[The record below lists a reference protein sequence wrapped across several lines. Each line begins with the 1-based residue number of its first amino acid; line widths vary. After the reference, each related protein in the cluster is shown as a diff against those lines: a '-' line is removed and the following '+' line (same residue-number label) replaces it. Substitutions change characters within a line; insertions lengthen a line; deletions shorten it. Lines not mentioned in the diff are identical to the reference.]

1 MNPNMQN
8 SKILNAELKQDMN
21 LLFLSDVS
29 LGNPTSGSEQVLNQ
43 QAVGLSRKG
52 LNVFAITRA
61 KSDSRSV
68 VIRNVEG
75 VKEGCYYLPGRNI
88 LRILC
93 FLFKKPSEIY
103 CHFIRKRTFIFSVCH
118 QPFTCMSLI
127 FKRKLGGQPF
137 IYVFHSPSH
146 EEFLLLNENRN
157 ALWKFPLAH
166 IRKMIEG
173 YCLRK
178 AQKIVV
184 LSEYM
189 KSKIIRFHKISD
201 HRIIVNPGGA
211 DLDRFKPVEGR
222 SRVKTELG
230 YLDGKIHLLTIRN
243 LEPRMGL
250 DNLLMGFSLL
260 IEENIPVQL
269 IIGGEGPEKEKL
281 RQIIEKYGL
290 KTDVTLTGFIPPEK
304 LPQYY
309 GAADFFVL
317 PTRNLEGF
325 GLVTTESMACG
336 TPVLGTPVGA
346 TKEILNNFDSQ
357 FLFQDSTP
365 ESIANGIYYAI
376 NIFFKDEQKYSMLRT
391 RCREFVAQYY
401 SWQRHIDTL
410 EAIIYELSKYDKI
423 RN

>member
-1 MNPNMQN
+1 MQN
-8 SKILNAELKQDMN
+8 PKIVNIKFKRGMN

-29 LGNPTSGSEQVLNQ
+29 LENPTSGSEQVLTQ
-43 QAVGLSRKG
+43 EAVGLSRKG
-52 LNVFAITRA
+52 LNVFAITRG
-61 KSDSRSV
+61 KSDYRSI

-75 VKEGCYYLPGRNI
+75 VEEACYYLPVKNI
-88 LRILC
+88 LRILWV
-93 FLFKKPSEIY
+93 LFKKPSEIY
-103 CHFIRKRTFIFSVCH
+103 CHFIRKRTSFLYICH

-127 FKRKLGGQPF
+127 FKRKLCDQPF

-146 EEFLLLNENRN
+146 KEFLLLNENRN
-157 ALWKFPLAH
+157 SLWKFPLAH
-166 IRKMIEG
+166 FRKIIEG
-173 YCLRK
+173 YCLKK

-189 KSKIIRFHKISD
+189 KREIIKFHKIGD
-201 HRIIVNPGGA
+201 QRIVVNPGGA
-211 DLDRFKPVEGR
+211 DLDRFHPVEER
-222 SRVKTELG
+222 IRVKTELG

-250 DNLLMGFSLL
+250 DNLLKGFSLL
-260 IEENIPVQL
+260 KEKNIPVQL

-290 KTDVTLTGFIPPEK
+290 KSDVILTGFIPAEK

-317 PTRNLEGF
+317 PTRSLEGF
-325 GLVTTESMACG
+325 GLVTAESMACG

-357 FLFQDSTP
+357 FLFEDSTP
-365 ESIANGIYYAI
+365 ESIANGIYHAV
-376 NIFFKDEQKYSMLRT
+376 NVSLKDQEKYSMLRT
-391 RCREFVAQYY
+391 RCREFVAQHY

-410 EAIIYELSKYDKI
+410 ETIIYELSKYDKI